1 MNLTLSSMARKSGCW
16 RRAQKAARKPW
27 TKCDHANESRRRPEA
42 AWKPCTKWDQANESR
57 RRPEEAAR
65 KPWTKWDSINE
76 SRRRPEKA
84 AQKAEDVAKAQLK
97 KQLKEKEGEVRDLKA
112 EVARLQ
118 NGLNWVKNRRC
129 WL

>member
-27 TKCDHANESRRRPEA
+27 TKCDHANESRRRPE
-42 AWKPCTKWDQANESR
+42 
-57 RRPEEAAR
+57 EAAR
-65 KPWTKWDSINE
+65 KPWTKCDHANESRRRPPWTKCDHTNE

-84 AQKAEDVAKAQLK
+84 AQKAEDVAKEQLK